1 MSADKNVLTIDEF
14 SALLATQ
21 PEATPEIKAFGQ
33 LAAIASPAKVEQA
46 IDAAASWGWW

>member
-14 SALLATQ
+14 SALLATK

-33 LAAIASPAKVEQA
+33 LAGIESPAKVEKA
-46 IDAAASWGWW
+46 IEVAAGWGWW